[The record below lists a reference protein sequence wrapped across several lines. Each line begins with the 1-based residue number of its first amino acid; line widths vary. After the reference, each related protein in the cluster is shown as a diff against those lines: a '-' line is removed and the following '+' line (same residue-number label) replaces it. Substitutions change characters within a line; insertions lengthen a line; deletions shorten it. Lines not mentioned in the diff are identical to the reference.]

1 MTLRKCTA
9 SFFFLSAVLL
19 GQLLFSSLAQ
29 AQSGDTL
36 SDNKVHLEI
45 TPYLVFG
52 GVSGDLTIRGQTL
65 PVNASAGDVLS
76 NLQSAFMARAAVSYN
91 HWFVAADLMY
101 VGLAGTSSVCG
112 PGNRLCIPVN
122 VSVNEW
128 NAEALGGYRVN
139 RHVKVFG
146 GSRYNNITSGFEFQ
160 GPLGTVRSRSGSYT
174 WWDPFFGAQGEWPLV
189 KKFSASARF
198 DIGGFGVGSQVAVNA
213 EPLLN
218 YNFNRR
224 FLASLGWKFIYQDYK
239 NTSTRFEYDLLA
251 QGPFL
256 GFTIRF

>member
-1 MTLRKCTA
+1 MSLGKCTA
-9 SFFFLSAVLL
+9 TFFFLSAVLL

-29 AQSGDTL
+29 AQSGEL
-36 SDNKVHLEI
+36 SDNKAHLEI
-45 TPYLVFG
+45 TPYLFFG
-52 GVSGDLTIRGQTL
+52 GVSGDLTIRGQRL
-65 PVNASAGDVLS
+65 PVDASPGDVLS
-76 NLQSAFMARAAVSYN
+76 HLQSGFMGRAAVSYN
-91 HWFVAADLMY
+91 HWFVAADAKY
-101 VGLAGTSSVCG
+101 VGLAGTSSICG
-112 PGNRLCIPVN
+112 PSLCIPVN

-174 WWDPFFGAQGEWPLV
+174 WWDPFFGAQGELPLGR
-189 KKFSASARF
+189 KFSASARF
-198 DIGGFGVGSQVAVNA
+198 DIGGFGVGSQLAVNA

-218 YNFNRR
+218 YKFNRL

-239 NTSTRFEYDLLA
+239 NTGTRFEYDLLE

-256 GFTIRF
+256 GFTILF